1 MLIARV
7 FTLSH
12 CQAPGNSIP
21 KILGR
26 NSGLIKFQL
35 FRNFKDDEDVYEEW
49 LLQYHGL
56 DRSPDRSYSF
66 LGFKFKEFFEN
77 PAYWTTNAELRSQ
90 SEMKEQYLFASA
102 GMSPAKHKDAMKKA
116 IQMIPKDGGHHI
128 DTLIQERNDTCS
140 DERIKRQW
148 SVAAVRPQ
156 QKYPYSSSKK
166 WGKVPET
173 TDWLITIRGETVDTV
188 ERYRP
193 HRREDPWRPRTSY
206 SYRERSFSPRRRP
219 YREDRFLDVIPR
231 RNRSFLREDSF
242 PIVPL
247 PIRHPRGDT
256 LNERAQTGTLVV
268 EKLMSE
274 DEAEKKLEKILA
286 DMNKEASSETA
297 S

>member
-1 MLIARV
+1 
-7 FTLSH
+7 
-12 CQAPGNSIP
+12 
-21 KILGR
+21 
-26 NSGLIKFQL
+26 L

-49 LLQYHGL
+49 LLQYCGA
-56 DRSPDRSYSF
+56 DRSADRSYSF
-66 LGFKFKEFFEN
+66 LGLKFKKFFED
-77 PAYWTTNAELRSQ
+77 PAYWTTDPELRSQ

-140 DERIKRQW
+140 DERIKRRW
-148 SVAAVRPQ
+148 SVVAVRPQ
-156 QKYPYSSSKK
+156 QKYPYSSPKK
-166 WGKVPET
+166 WGKDPET

-188 ERYRP
+188 ERHRP
-193 HRREDPWRPRTSY
+193 HRIEDPWRPRTSY
-206 SYRERSFSPRRRP
+206 SYRERSF
-219 YREDRFLDVIPR
+219 
-231 RNRSFLREDSF
+231 
-242 PIVPL
+242 PIVPP

-274 DEAEKKLEKILA
+274 DEAEKKLEKVLA
-286 DMNKEASSETA
+286 EMNREASSETA